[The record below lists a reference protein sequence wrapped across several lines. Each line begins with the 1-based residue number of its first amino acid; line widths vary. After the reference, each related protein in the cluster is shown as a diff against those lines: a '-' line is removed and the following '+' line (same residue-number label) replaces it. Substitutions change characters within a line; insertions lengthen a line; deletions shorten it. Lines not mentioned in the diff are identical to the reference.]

1 MSTATPPWP
10 PEHEARRAVLV
21 LMVAYIFS
29 YIDRQ
34 ILAMLVG
41 PIKADLGVTDFEL
54 SLLNGLAFAVCFT
67 VLGVWPVGQWADRGN
82 RRNLA
87 AAGVFFWSLMTA
99 VCGRVTSYAG
109 LFVARIGVGV
119 GEATLAPAA
128 YSMIADYVPPARRGR
143 ALGLFSMGI
152 YFGIGVAIMVTGLVV
167 QAVGS
172 MPVMHW
178 PVIGEVRG
186 WQVAFLILGP
196 PGMLVSL
203 WLLTV
208 REPVRREAAAATTDV
223 RYVDVWRRIREHAG
237 FYANLIFG
245 VSMLTL
251 TFNAVAFWIPAHLL
265 RVHELSPLQ
274 VAFSYGPIMFVAG
287 SLGILAGGVLADR
300 WRSAGRADA
309 ELQVVLY
316 GALALGPLVIAAFQL
331 RDATLAIALLAPLL
345 FVTSFPFGAASAA
358 LQMVTPNRFRARTS
372 AIYLLVIN
380 LLGIGLGSSA
390 ASFVSDVVLKDEQR
404 IGDGVTAVAAVAAP
418 LAAWLIHR
426 ARPTYRRLTLTAAS

>member
-87 AAGVFFWSLMTA
+87 AAGVFLWSLMTA
-99 VCGRVTSYAG
+99 VCGRVASYAG

-223 RYVDVWRRIREHAG
+223 RYADVWRRIREHAG

>member
-1 MSTATPPWP
+1 MSAATPPWP

-87 AAGVFFWSLMTA
+87 AAGVFLWSLMTA

-109 LFVARIGVGV
+109 LFVARVGVGV

-152 YFGIGVAIMVTGLVV
+152 YLGIGVAIMVTGLVV

-178 PVIGEVRG
+178 AVIGEVRG

-208 REPVRREAAAATTDV
+208 REPARREAAASTTGV
-223 RYVDVWRRIREHAG
+223 RYADVWRRIREHAG
-237 FYANLIFG
+237 FYVIENGGRVSAGGFIFLAAQQQYRTGRNAGLHLGMQGLARFRSDHRRQCRAGIIGVANLQCK
-245 VSMLTL
+245 
-251 TFNAVAFWIPAHLL
+251 
-265 RVHELSPLQ
+265 RC
-274 VAFSYGPIMFVAG
+274 
-287 SLGILAGGVLADR
+287 
-300 WRSAGRADA
+300 RSAGAVTDRLAMAANGNDSGRCQVRL
-309 ELQVVLY
+309 LQR
-316 GALALGPLVIAAFQL
+316 LVH
-331 RDATLAIALLAPLL
+331 
-345 FVTSFPFGAASAA
+345 ASR
-358 LQMVTPNRFRARTS
+358 ME
-372 AIYLLVIN
+372 
-380 LLGIGLGSSA
+380 SSN
-390 ASFVSDVVLKDEQR
+390 FM
-404 IGDGVTAVAAVAAP
+404 I
-418 LAAWLIHR
+418 
-426 ARPTYRRLTLTAAS
+426 

>member
-1 MSTATPPWP
+1 
-10 PEHEARRAVLV
+10 
-21 LMVAYIFS
+21 MVAYIFS

-87 AAGVFFWSLMTA
+87 AAGVFLWSLMTA

-109 LFVARIGVGV
+109 LFVARVGVGV

-152 YFGIGVAIMVTGLVV
+152 YLGIGVAIMVTGLVV

-208 REPVRREAAAATTDV
+208 REPARREVAAATTGV
-223 RYVDVWRRIREHAG
+223 RYADVWRRIREHAG

-390 ASFVSDVVLKDEQR
+390 ASFVSDVVLQDEQR

>member
-1 MSTATPPWP
+1 MSAATPPWP

-67 VLGVWPVGQWADRGN
+67 VLGIWPVGQWADRGN

-87 AAGVFFWSLMTA
+87 AAGVFLWSLMTA

-109 LFVARIGVGV
+109 LFVARVGVGV

-178 PVIGEVRG
+178 AVIGEVRG

-208 REPVRREAAAATTDV
+208 REPARREVAAATTGV
-223 RYVDVWRRIREHAG
+223 RYADVWRRIREHAG

-390 ASFVSDVVLKDEQR
+390 ASFVSDVVLQDEQR

-426 ARPTYRRLTLTAAS
+426 ARPAYRRLTLTAAS

>member
-1 MSTATPPWP
+1 MSAATPPWP

-87 AAGVFFWSLMTA
+87 AAGVFLWSLMTA

-109 LFVARIGVGV
+109 LFVARVGVGV

-208 REPVRREAAAATTDV
+208 REPARREVAAATTGV
-223 RYVDVWRRIREHAG
+223 RYADVWRRIREHAG

-390 ASFVSDVVLKDEQR
+390 ASFVSDVVLQDEQR

>member
-1 MSTATPPWP
+1 MSAATPPWP

-67 VLGVWPVGQWADRGN
+67 VLGVWPVGQWADLGN

-87 AAGVFFWSLMTA
+87 AAGVFLWSLMTA

-109 LFVARIGVGV
+109 LFVARVGVGV

-152 YFGIGVAIMVTGLVV
+152 YLGIGVAIMVTGLVV

-208 REPVRREAAAATTDV
+208 REPARREVAAATTGV
-223 RYVDVWRRIREHAG
+223 RYADVWRRIREHAG

-390 ASFVSDVVLKDEQR
+390 ASFVSDVVLQDEQR

>member
-1 MSTATPPWP
+1 MSAATPPWP

-87 AAGVFFWSLMTA
+87 AAGVFLWSLMTA

-109 LFVARIGVGV
+109 LFVARVGVGV

-152 YFGIGVAIMVTGLVV
+152 YLGIGVAIMVTGLVV

-208 REPVRREAAAATTDV
+208 REPARREVAAATTGV
-223 RYVDVWRRIREHAG
+223 RYADVWRRIREHAG

-390 ASFVSDVVLKDEQR
+390 ASFVSDVVLQDEQR

>member
-1 MSTATPPWP
+1 MSAATPPWP

-87 AAGVFFWSLMTA
+87 AAGVFLWSLMTA

-109 LFVARIGVGV
+109 LFVARVGVGV

-152 YFGIGVAIMVTGLVV
+152 YLGIGVAIMVTGLVV

-208 REPVRREAAAATTDV
+208 REPARREVAAATTGV
-223 RYVDVWRRIREHAG
+223 RYADVWRRIREHAG

-390 ASFVSDVVLKDEQR
+390 ASFVSDVVLQDEQR

-426 ARPTYRRLTLTAAS
+426 DRPTYRRMTLTAAS

>member
-1 MSTATPPWP
+1 MSAATPPWP

-87 AAGVFFWSLMTA
+87 AAGVFLWSLMTA

-109 LFVARIGVGV
+109 LFVARVGVGV

-152 YFGIGVAIMVTGLVV
+152 YLGIGVAIMVTGLVV

-178 PVIGEVRG
+178 AVIGEVRG

-208 REPVRREAAAATTDV
+208 REPARREVAAATTGV
-223 RYVDVWRRIREHAG
+223 RYADVWRRIREHAG

-390 ASFVSDVVLKDEQR
+390 ASFVSDVVLQDEQR

>member
-1 MSTATPPWP
+1 MSAATPPWP

-87 AAGVFFWSLMTA
+87 ATGVFLWSLMTA

-109 LFVARIGVGV
+109 LFVARVGVGV

-152 YFGIGVAIMVTGLVV
+152 YLGIGVAIMVTGLVV

-208 REPVRREAAAATTDV
+208 REPARREVAAATTGV
-223 RYVDVWRRIREHAG
+223 RYADVWRRIREHAG

-390 ASFVSDVVLKDEQR
+390 ASFVSDVVLQDEQR

>member
-67 VLGVWPVGQWADRGN
+67 VLGIWPVGQWADRGN

-87 AAGVFFWSLMTA
+87 AAGVFLWSLMTA

-109 LFVARIGVGV
+109 LFVARVGVGV

-208 REPVRREAAAATTDV
+208 REPVRRETAAATTVV
-223 RYVDVWRRIREHAG
+223 RYADVWRRIREHAG

-309 ELQVVLY
+309 ELQVVLC

-390 ASFVSDVVLKDEQR
+390 ASFVSDVVLQDEQR
-404 IGDGVTAVAAVAAP
+404 IGDGVTAVAAIAAP

>member
-1 MSTATPPWP
+1 M
-10 PEHEARRAVLV
+10 ARV
-21 LMVAYIFS
+21 
-29 YIDRQ
+29 
-34 ILAMLVG
+34 
-41 PIKADLGVTDFEL
+41 
-54 SLLNGLAFAVCFT
+54 
-67 VLGVWPVGQWADRGN
+67 
-82 RRNLA
+82 
-87 AAGVFFWSLMTA
+87 
-99 VCGRVTSYAG
+99 
-109 LFVARIGVGV
+109 GVGV

-152 YFGIGVAIMVTGLVV
+152 YLGIGVAIMVTGLVV

-208 REPVRREAAAATTDV
+208 REPARREVAAATTGV
-223 RYVDVWRRIREHAG
+223 RYADVWRRIREHAG

-390 ASFVSDVVLKDEQR
+390 ASFVSDVVLQDEQR

>member
-1 MSTATPPWP
+1 MSAATPPWP

-67 VLGVWPVGQWADRGN
+67 VLGVWPVGHWADRGN

-87 AAGVFFWSLMTA
+87 AAGVFLWSLMTA
-99 VCGRVTSYAG
+99 ICGRVTSYAG
-109 LFVARIGVGV
+109 LFVARVGVGV

-143 ALGLFSMGI
+143 ALGLFSMGV
-152 YFGIGVAIMVTGLVV
+152 YLGIGVAIMVTGLVV
-167 QAVGS
+167 QAVGNLS
-172 MPVMHW
+172 VMHW
-178 PVIGEVRG
+178 PLIGEVRG
-186 WQVAFLILGP
+186 WQIAFLILGP

-203 WLLTV
+203 WLLSV
-208 REPVRREAAAATTDV
+208 REPARRDAGVATGV
-223 RYVDVWRRIREHAG
+223 RYADVWRRMREEAG
-237 FYANLIFG
+237 FYANLTFG

-251 TFNAVAFWIPAHLL
+251 TFNAVAFWVPAHLL
-265 RVHELSPLQ
+265 RTHELSPLQ

-287 SLGILAGGVLADR
+287 SLGILAGGTLADR
-300 WRSAGRADA
+300 WRAAGRADA
-309 ELQVVLY
+309 ELQVIMY
-316 GALALGPLVIAAFQL
+316 SALALAPLVIAAFQVS
-331 RDATLAIALLAPLL
+331 DAALAIALLAPLL

-358 LQMVTPNRFRARTS
+358 LQMVTPNRLRARTS

-390 ASFVSDVVLKDEQR
+390 ASFVSDVLLKDEQR
-404 IGDGVTAVAAVAAP
+404 IGDGVTAVAALAAP

>member
-1 MSTATPPWP
+1 MSAATPPWP

-87 AAGVFFWSLMTA
+87 AAGVFLWSLMTA

-203 WLLTV
+203 WLLSV
-208 REPVRREAAAATTDV
+208 REPVRREAAASTTGV

-331 RDATLAIALLAPLL
+331 RDATLAIGLLAPLL

-426 ARPTYRRLTLTAAS
+426 ARPTYRRLTLAAAS

>member
-1 MSTATPPWP
+1 MSAATPPWP

-87 AAGVFFWSLMTA
+87 AAGVFLWSLMTA

-109 LFVARIGVGV
+109 LFVARVGVGV

-152 YFGIGVAIMVTGLVV
+152 YLGIGVAIMVTGLVV

-208 REPVRREAAAATTDV
+208 REPARREAAASTTGV
-223 RYVDVWRRIREHAG
+223 RYADVWRRIREHAG

-390 ASFVSDVVLKDEQR
+390 ASFVSDVVLQDEQR

-426 ARPTYRRLTLTAAS
+426 ARPAYRRLTLTAAS

>member
-1 MSTATPPWP
+1 
-10 PEHEARRAVLV
+10 
-21 LMVAYIFS
+21 
-29 YIDRQ
+29 
-34 ILAMLVG
+34 
-41 PIKADLGVTDFEL
+41 
-54 SLLNGLAFAVCFT
+54 
-67 VLGVWPVGQWADRGN
+67 
-82 RRNLA
+82 
-87 AAGVFFWSLMTA
+87 
-99 VCGRVTSYAG
+99 
-109 LFVARIGVGV
+109 
-119 GEATLAPAA
+119 
-128 YSMIADYVPPARRGR
+128 
-143 ALGLFSMGI
+143 
-152 YFGIGVAIMVTGLVV
+152 
-167 QAVGS
+167 
-172 MPVMHW
+172 
-178 PVIGEVRG
+178 
-186 WQVAFLILGP
+186 
-196 PGMLVSL
+196 
-203 WLLTV
+203 
-208 REPVRREAAAATTDV
+208 
-223 RYVDVWRRIREHAG
+223 
-237 FYANLIFG
+237 
-245 VSMLTL
+245 MLTL

-390 ASFVSDVVLKDEQR
+390 ASFVSDVVLQDEQR

-426 ARPTYRRLTLTAAS
+426 ARPAYRRLTLTAAS

>member
-1 MSTATPPWP
+1 MSAATPPWP

-21 LMVAYIFS
+21 LMVAYIVS

-87 AAGVFFWSLMTA
+87 AAGVFLWSLMTA

-109 LFVARIGVGV
+109 LFVARVGVGV

-152 YFGIGVAIMVTGLVV
+152 YLGIGVAIMVTGLVV

-208 REPVRREAAAATTDV
+208 REPARREVAAATTGV
-223 RYVDVWRRIREHAG
+223 RYADVWRRIREHAG

-390 ASFVSDVVLKDEQR
+390 ASFVSDVVLQDEQR

>member
-87 AAGVFFWSLMTA
+87 AAGVFLWSLMTA

-109 LFVARIGVGV
+109 LFVARVGVGV

-152 YFGIGVAIMVTGLVV
+152 YLGIGVAIMVTGLVV

-208 REPVRREAAAATTDV
+208 REPARREVAAATTGV
-223 RYVDVWRRIREHAG
+223 RYADVWRRIREHAG

-390 ASFVSDVVLKDEQR
+390 ASFVSDVVLQDEQR

>member
-1 MSTATPPWP
+1 MSAATPPWP

-67 VLGVWPVGQWADRGN
+67 VLGIWPVGQWADRGN

-87 AAGVFFWSLMTA
+87 AAGVFLWSLMTA

-109 LFVARIGVGV
+109 LFVARVGVGV

-178 PVIGEVRG
+178 AVIGEVRG

-208 REPVRREAAAATTDV
+208 REPARREVAAATTGV
-223 RYVDVWRRIREHAG
+223 RYADVWRRIREHAG

-390 ASFVSDVVLKDEQR
+390 ASFVSDVVLQDEQR

>member
-1 MSTATPPWP
+1 MSAATPAWP

-87 AAGVFFWSLMTA
+87 AAGVFLWSLMTA

-109 LFVARIGVGV
+109 LFVARVGVGV

-152 YFGIGVAIMVTGLVV
+152 YLGIGVAIMVTGLVV

-208 REPVRREAAAATTDV
+208 REPARREVAAATTGV
-223 RYVDVWRRIREHAG
+223 RYADVWRRIREHAG

-331 RDATLAIALLAPLL
+331 RDATLAIAMLAPLL

-390 ASFVSDVVLKDEQR
+390 ASFVSDVVLQDEQR

>member
-1 MSTATPPWP
+1 MSAATPPWP

-87 AAGVFFWSLMTA
+87 AAGVFLWSLMTA

-109 LFVARIGVGV
+109 LFVARVGVGV

-152 YFGIGVAIMVTGLVV
+152 YLGIGVAIMVTGLVV

-208 REPVRREAAAATTDV
+208 REPARREVAAATTGV
-223 RYVDVWRRIREHAG
+223 RYADVWRRIREHAG

-345 FVTSFPFGAASAA
+345 FVTSCPVGAASAA

-390 ASFVSDVVLKDEQR
+390 ASFVSDVVLQDEQR

>member
-1 MSTATPPWP
+1 MSAATPAWP

-87 AAGVFFWSLMTA
+87 AAGVFLWSLMTA

-109 LFVARIGVGV
+109 LFVARVGVGV

-152 YFGIGVAIMVTGLVV
+152 YLGIGVAIMVTGLVV

-208 REPVRREAAAATTDV
+208 REPARREVAAATTGV
-223 RYVDVWRRIREHAG
+223 RYADVWRRIREHAG

-390 ASFVSDVVLKDEQR
+390 ASFVSDVVLQDEQR

>member
-1 MSTATPPWP
+1 MSAATPPWP

-87 AAGVFFWSLMTA
+87 AAGVFLWSLMTA

-109 LFVARIGVGV
+109 LFVARVGVGV

-152 YFGIGVAIMVTGLVV
+152 YLGIGVAIMVTGLVV

-208 REPVRREAAAATTDV
+208 REPARREVAAATTGV
-223 RYVDVWRRIREHAG
+223 RYADVWRRIREHAG
-237 FYANLIFG
+237 FYANIIFG

-390 ASFVSDVVLKDEQR
+390 ASFVSDVVLQDEQR

>member
-1 MSTATPPWP
+1 MSAATPPWP

-87 AAGVFFWSLMTA
+87 AAGVFLWSLMTA

-109 LFVARIGVGV
+109 LFVARVGVGV

-152 YFGIGVAIMVTGLVV
+152 YLGIGVAIMVTGLVV

-208 REPVRREAAAATTDV
+208 REPARREVAAATTGV
-223 RYVDVWRRIREHAG
+223 RYADVWRRIREHAG

-390 ASFVSDVVLKDEQR
+390 ASFVSDMVLRDEQR

>member
-1 MSTATPPWP
+1 MSAATPPWP

-87 AAGVFFWSLMTA
+87 AAGVFLWSLMTA

-152 YFGIGVAIMVTGLVV
+152 YLGIGVAIMVTGLVV

-196 PGMLVSL
+196 PGMVVSL

-208 REPVRREAAAATTDV
+208 REPARRDAAATTTGV
-223 RYVDVWRRIREHAG
+223 RYTDVWRRIREHAG

-390 ASFVSDVVLKDEQR
+390 ASFVSDVVLQDEQR

>member
-1 MSTATPPWP
+1 MSAATPPWP

-223 RYVDVWRRIREHAG
+223 RYADVWRRIREHAG

-390 ASFVSDVVLKDEQR
+390 ASFVSDVVLQDEQR

>member
-1 MSTATPPWP
+1 MSAATPPWP

-87 AAGVFFWSLMTA
+87 AAGVFLWSLMTA

-109 LFVARIGVGV
+109 LFVARVGVGV

-152 YFGIGVAIMVTGLVV
+152 YLGIGVAIMVTGLVV

-208 REPVRREAAAATTDV
+208 REPARREVAAATTGV
-223 RYVDVWRRIREHAG
+223 RYADVWRRIREHAG

-345 FVTSFPFGAASAA
+345 FVT
-358 LQMVTPNRFRARTS
+358 T
-372 AIYLLVIN
+372 
-380 LLGIGLGSSA
+380 
-390 ASFVSDVVLKDEQR
+390 
-404 IGDGVTAVAAVAAP
+404 
-418 LAAWLIHR
+418 
-426 ARPTYRRLTLTAAS
+426 

>member
-1 MSTATPPWP
+1 MSAATPPWP

-87 AAGVFFWSLMTA
+87 AAGVFLWSLMTA

-109 LFVARIGVGV
+109 LFVARVGVGV

-152 YFGIGVAIMVTGLVV
+152 YLGLGVAIMVTGLVV

-172 MPVMHW
+172 MPVLHW

-208 REPVRREAAAATTDV
+208 REPARREVAAATTGV
-223 RYVDVWRRIREHAG
+223 RYADVWRRIREHAG

-390 ASFVSDVVLKDEQR
+390 ASFVSDVVLQDEQR

>member
-1 MSTATPPWP
+1 MSAATTPWP
-10 PEHEARRAVLV
+10 PEREARRAVLV

-41 PIKADLGVTDFEL
+41 PIKTDLGVTDFEL

-87 AAGVFFWSLMTA
+87 AAGVFLWSLMTA
-99 VCGRVTSYAG
+99 ACGRVTSYAG

-128 YSMIADYVPPARRGR
+128 YSIMADYVPRARRGR

-208 REPVRREAAAATTDV
+208 REPARREAAATTAGVCYTDV
-223 RYVDVWRRIREHAG
+223 WLRMRAHAG

-251 TFNAVAFWIPAHLL
+251 TLHAVAFWIPAHLL

-287 SLGILAGGVLADR
+287 SLGILAGGVLVDR

-309 ELQVVLY
+309 ELQVILY

-331 RDATLAIALLAPLL
+331 RDAALAIALLAPLL

-358 LQMVTPNRFRARTS
+358 LQMITPNRFRARTS

-390 ASFVSDVVLKDEQR
+390 ASFVSDVVLQDEQR
-404 IGDGVTAVAAVAAP
+404 IGDGVTVTAAVAAP
-418 LAAWLIHR
+418 LSAWLIHR
-426 ARPTYRRLTLTAAS
+426 ARPAYRRLTLTAAG

>member
-1 MSTATPPWP
+1 MSATTPPWP

-87 AAGVFFWSLMTA
+87 AAGVFLWSLMTA

-109 LFVARIGVGV
+109 LFVARVGVGV

-152 YFGIGVAIMVTGLVV
+152 YLGIGVAIMVTGLVV

-208 REPVRREAAAATTDV
+208 REPARREVAAATTGV
-223 RYVDVWRRIREHAG
+223 RYADVWRRIREHAG

-390 ASFVSDVVLKDEQR
+390 ASFVSDVVLQDEQR

>member
-1 MSTATPPWP
+1 MSAATPPWP

-67 VLGVWPVGQWADRGN
+67 VLGIWPVGQWADRGN

-87 AAGVFFWSLMTA
+87 AAGVFLWSLMTA

-109 LFVARIGVGV
+109 LFVARVGVGV

-152 YFGIGVAIMVTGLVV
+152 YLGIGVAIMVTGLVV

-208 REPVRREAAAATTDV
+208 REPARREVAAATTGV
-223 RYVDVWRRIREHAG
+223 RYADVWRRIREHAG

-390 ASFVSDVVLKDEQR
+390 ASFVSDVVLQDEQR

>member
-1 MSTATPPWP
+1 MSAATPPWP

-87 AAGVFFWSLMTA
+87 AAGVFLWSLMTA

-109 LFVARIGVGV
+109 LFVARVGVGV

-152 YFGIGVAIMVTGLVV
+152 YLGIGVAIMVTGLVV

-208 REPVRREAAAATTDV
+208 REPARREVAAATTGV
-223 RYVDVWRRIREHAG
+223 RYADVWRRIREHAG

-251 TFNAVAFWIPAHLL
+251 TFNAVALL

-390 ASFVSDVVLKDEQR
+390 ASFVSDVVLQDEQR

>member
-1 MSTATPPWP
+1 MSAATPPWP

-67 VLGVWPVGQWADRGN
+67 VLGIWPVGQWADRGN

-87 AAGVFFWSLMTA
+87 AAGVFLWSLMTA

-109 LFVARIGVGV
+109 LFVARVGVGV

-178 PVIGEVRG
+178 AVIGEVRG

-316 GALALGPLVIAAFQL
+316 GALALGPLVIATFQL

-390 ASFVSDVVLKDEQR
+390 ASFVSDVVLQDEQR

-426 ARPTYRRLTLTAAS
+426 ARPAYRRLTLTAAS

>member
-1 MSTATPPWP
+1 MSAATPPWP

-67 VLGVWPVGQWADRGN
+67 ALGVWPVGQWADRGN

-87 AAGVFFWSLMTA
+87 AAGVFLWSLMTA

-109 LFVARIGVGV
+109 LFVARVGVGV

-152 YFGIGVAIMVTGLVV
+152 YLGIGVAIMVTGLVV

-208 REPVRREAAAATTDV
+208 REPARREVAAATTGV
-223 RYVDVWRRIREHAG
+223 RYADVWRRIREHAG

-390 ASFVSDVVLKDEQR
+390 ASFVSDVVLQDEQR

>member
-1 MSTATPPWP
+1 MSAATPPWP

-87 AAGVFFWSLMTA
+87 AAGVFLWSLMTA

-152 YFGIGVAIMVTGLVV
+152 YLGIGVAIMVTGVVV

-196 PGMLVSL
+196 PGMVVSL

-208 REPVRREAAAATTDV
+208 REPARRDAAATTTGV
-223 RYVDVWRRIREHAG
+223 RYTDVWRRIREHAG

-390 ASFVSDVVLKDEQR
+390 ASFVSDVVLQDEQR

-426 ARPTYRRLTLTAAS
+426 ARPTYRRLTLAAAS

>member
-1 MSTATPPWP
+1 MSAATPPWP

-67 VLGVWPVGQWADRGN
+67 VLGIWPVGQWADRGN

-87 AAGVFFWSLMTA
+87 AAGVFLWSLMTA

-109 LFVARIGVGV
+109 LFVARVGVGV

-208 REPVRREAAAATTDV
+208 REPARREVAAATTGV
-223 RYVDVWRRIREHAG
+223 RYADVWRRIREHAG

-390 ASFVSDVVLKDEQR
+390 ASFVSDVVLQDEQR

>member
-1 MSTATPPWP
+1 MSATTPPWP

-87 AAGVFFWSLMTA
+87 AAGVFLWSLMTA

-109 LFVARIGVGV
+109 LFVARVGVGV

-152 YFGIGVAIMVTGLVV
+152 YLGIGVAIMVTGLVV

-178 PVIGEVRG
+178 AVIGEVRG

-208 REPVRREAAAATTDV
+208 REPARREVAAATTGV
-223 RYVDVWRRIREHAG
+223 RYADVWRRIREHAG

-390 ASFVSDVVLKDEQR
+390 ASFVSDVVLQDEQR

-426 ARPTYRRLTLTAAS
+426 ARPAYRRLTLTAAS

>member
-1 MSTATPPWP
+1 MSAATPPWP

-87 AAGVFFWSLMTA
+87 AAGVFLWSLMTA

-109 LFVARIGVGV
+109 LFVARVGVGV

-152 YFGIGVAIMVTGLVV
+152 YLGIGVAIMVTGLVV

-208 REPVRREAAAATTDV
+208 REPARREVAAATTGV
-223 RYVDVWRRIREHAG
+223 RYADVWRRIREHAG

>member
-1 MSTATPPWP
+1 MSAATPPWP

-67 VLGVWPVGQWADRGN
+67 VLGIWPVGQWADRGN

-87 AAGVFFWSLMTA
+87 AAGVFLWSLMTA

-109 LFVARIGVGV
+109 LFVARVGVGV

-178 PVIGEVRG
+178 AVIGEVRG

-208 REPVRREAAAATTDV
+208 REPARREVAAATTGV
-223 RYVDVWRRIREHAG
+223 RYADVWRRIREHAG

-316 GALALGPLVIAAFQL
+316 CALALGPLVIAAFQL

-390 ASFVSDVVLKDEQR
+390 ASFVSDVVLQDEQR

-426 ARPTYRRLTLTAAS
+426 ARPAYRRLTLTAAS